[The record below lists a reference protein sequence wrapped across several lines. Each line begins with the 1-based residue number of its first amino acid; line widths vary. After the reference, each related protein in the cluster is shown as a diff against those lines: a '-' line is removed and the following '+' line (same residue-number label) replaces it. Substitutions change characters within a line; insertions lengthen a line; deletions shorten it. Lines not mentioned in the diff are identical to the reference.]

1 MKQLFRNPIHKDAAS
16 LDPGLNI
23 LFLAAFPLVLWLFR
37 DTSGAVLVAVVEVA
51 LFAFALRLISAGH
64 RIQREYEE
72 AEVAYRPRLPRKVVG
87 SLLIGVMV
95 AVLAG
100 MHFSNAIPPLLL
112 GALAFGLG
120 LSAFGIDPM
129 QDKGLDNPEVLARL
143 EAADYVELVN
153 DTLIELSERVAVLG
167 DAEMTLKTDATRNMA
182 SRVVKALS
190 GSREDLRRLRKPVDK
205 FVEILSTE
213 IGRLEVDLGGETA
226 AFARR
231 RYLAKLKVLAD
242 SFEERARRSGVK
254 AGRDA
259 FDMEADM
266 LIGRM
271 PQENAA

>member
-1 MKQLFRNPIHKDAAS
+1 MKRLFQTPIQRDAAS
-16 LDPGLNI
+16 LDPGLNV
-23 LFLAAFPLVLWLFR
+23 LYLAAFPLVLWLFR
-37 DTSGAVLVAVVEVA
+37 ESGAAFIVAVVEMT
-51 LFAFALRLISAGH
+51 LFAFALRLISSGH
-64 RIQREYEE
+64 RIQREYDL
-72 AEVAYRPRLPRKVVG
+72 AEVAYRPRLPRKVLG
-87 SLLIGVMV
+87 SALIGVMV
-95 AVLAG
+95 AVLAAT
-100 MHFSNAIPPLLL
+100 HFSAAVIPLLL
-112 GALAFGLG
+112 GLFGFGLG

-143 EAADYVELVN
+143 EAHDYLELVN
-153 DTLIELSERVAVLG
+153 DTLFELSERVASLG
-167 DAEMTLKTDATRNMA
+167 DAELTLQTDATRNMA

-190 GSREDLRRLRKPVDK
+190 GNREDLRRLRKPVDK

-213 IGRLEVDLGGETA
+213 VGRLEQEWVGDSA

-231 RYLAKLKVLAD
+231 RYLAKVKVLAD
-242 SFEERARRSGVK
+242 SFDERARRTGVM